1 MSAVGLSAGL
11 PAHTAVMSIAAH
23 GFVML
28 VCDGVVELVVAFV
41 VAVALQAVCVGAA
54 STVVANPADFAV
66 VAELESVLSE

>member
-54 STVVANPADFAV
+54 KPADFAV
-66 VAELESVLSE
+66 VAELEESGLSE